1 VTPSQSPGAET
12 PVKRLTAREIAE
24 FVAGELSGDG
34 DAVVHGVAALDRAG
48 PGELSFLANR
58 HYAAL
63 YRDTRAGVVL
73 IPPALRELPTDPGPA
88 AVVVVDD
95 PHAALLRLLP
105 QVYRE
110 APHAAGI
117 HETARIGRGVRLG
130 EQVSIGAYAVIGDN
144 AVIGDRARIGDH
156 VSVGAESVLGNDV
169 ILHSGCT
176 LYARAQLGSR
186 VIIHSG
192 ARIGCDGFGYVF
204 EDGQHRKLM
213 HVGRCVLEDDVEV
226 GANSTIDRGSVDDTV
241 IGAGTKID
249 NLVQI
254 GHNVRIGKLC
264 LLMSQVG
271 VAGSVRVG
279 DGVILAGQVGVAGH
293 LTIGDG
299 ARIAAQAGVV
309 GDVPAGETWSGY
321 PARPHREALRA
332 SAATFRLVEII
343 RSLERLVA
351 EKK

>member
-1 VTPSQSPGAET
+1 MTESSARSAAAT
-12 PVKRLTAREIAE
+12 SLTAAQIAE
-24 FVAGELSGDG
+24 FLEGELIGRG
-34 DAVVHGVAALDRAG
+34 DAEISGVAALDRAG
-48 PGELSFLANR
+48 SHELSFLSSR
-58 HYAAL
+58 QYAPL
-63 YRDTRAGVVL
+63 FQDTKAGVVL
-73 IPPALRELPTDPGPA
+73 VSPDLQELPAEPGPA
-88 AVVVVDD
+88 ARIVVED

-105 QVYRE
+105 RVYPEPRHT
-110 APHAAGI
+110 PGI
-117 HETARIGRGVRLG
+117 HETARLGRGVRLG
-130 EQVSIGAYAVIGDN
+130 DNVLVGAYAVIGDS
-144 AVIGDRARIGDH
+144 AVIGNGARIGEH
-156 VSVGAESVLGNDV
+156 CVVGAECVVGDSAVL
-169 ILHSGCT
+169 HAGCT
-176 LYARAQLGSR
+176 LYARARLGNR

-204 EDGQHRKLM
+204 EGGEHRKLM

-264 LLMSQVG
+264 LVMSQAG
-271 VAGSVRVG
+271 IAGSVRVG
-279 DGVILAGQVGVAGH
+279 NGVILAGQAGVSGH

-299 ARIAAQAGVV
+299 ARVAAQGGVF
-309 GDVPAGETWSGY
+309 GDIPPGETWSGY

-332 SAATFRLVEII
+332 SAATFRLSGII